1 MLLKKQGKRKMTL
14 KEKLLIYFFKN
25 MIDQNFDEW
34 YNCDIDSD
42 GFFIQDGLNTS
53 KKLISNRTKVF
64 MEYLNTF
71 GKASGL
77 DLNSDYDE
85 NTSMASDLLL
95 KVLTEKDS

>member
-1 MLLKKQGKRKMTL
+1 MTL

-34 YNCDIDSD
+34 YSCDIDSD

-64 MEYLNTF
+64 MEYLDTF
-71 GKASGL
+71 SKASGL
-77 DLNSDYDE
+77 DLDSDYDE
-85 NTSMASDLLL
+85 NTSMAEDLLL

>member
-34 YNCDIDSD
+34 YSCDIDSD

-71 GKASGL
+71 SKASGL

>member
-1 MLLKKQGKRKMTL
+1 MTL

-34 YNCDIDSD
+34 YSCDIDSD

-71 GKASGL
+71 SKVSGL